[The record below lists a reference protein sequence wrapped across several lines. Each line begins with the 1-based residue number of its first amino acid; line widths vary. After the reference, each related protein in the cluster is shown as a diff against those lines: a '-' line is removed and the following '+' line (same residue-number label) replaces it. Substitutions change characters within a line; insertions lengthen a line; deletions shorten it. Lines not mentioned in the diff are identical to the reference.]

1 VHTVSVGI
9 YLYFSTRTRMSAMG
23 HRNLLQDDM
32 LSRKNLLYDMTVVLI
47 LIWLL
52 IIGMALAIAEA
63 LMTI

>member
-1 VHTVSVGI
+1 
-9 YLYFSTRTRMSAMG
+9 MG

-52 IIGMALAIAEA
+52 IIGMALAIAGA